1 MDKDTKGETI
11 KMNQGR
17 YVNYEDVINL
27 IKQEKIYPVYLFY
40 GNENYLKEDVSK
52 KLRNKLI
59 DSAYRELNYK
69 VFYGEKLSINDLI
82 NDLVT
87 LPMVS
92 KHKLLVIK
100 EAEKINKND
109 ETKLID
115 YFNRLSLKNNFSTLI
130 IIYKESKPK
139 KELITAIKKIGITVN
154 FSVTD
159 KAKLTLWIKSKFKQ
173 SNKKITQEALFYLQS
188 IAGNDLSRL
197 FNEIEKID
205 IYTKDQKTIEKEDV
219 MITIGGS
226 EAVNIFKVLDA
237 IGDKDIKNA
246 IDGLVKLNQGNLH
259 HLSIF
264 AMIYRQIKLILRTKL
279 LLAKGFNFKEVEKKL
294 KLPYFIVNKIIKQS
308 EKYTFKEICKSYEL
322 LNIADLEFK
331 DSQKEPKIILEE
343 LVVNI
348 INQR

>member
-1 MDKDTKGETI
+1 M
-11 KMNQGR
+11 
-17 YVNYEDVINL
+17 NYEDILNL
-27 IKQEKIYPVYLFY
+27 TKQEKIYPVYLFY
-40 GNENYLKEDVSK
+40 GNENYLKEDISK
-52 KLRNKLI
+52 KLRNRLI

-69 VFYGEKLSINDLI
+69 VFYGEKLSINEVI
-82 NDLVT
+82 NDLKT

-130 IIYKESKPK
+130 IIYKKSSPK
-139 KELITAIKKIGITVN
+139 KELITVIKRVGIAVN
-154 FSVTD
+154 FSITD
-159 KAKLTLWIKSKFKQ
+159 KAKLALWIKSKFRQ

-188 IAGNDLSRL
+188 IVGSDLGRL
-197 FNEIEKID
+197 FSEVEKID
-205 IYTKDQKTIEKEDV
+205 IYAKDQKIIEKEDV

-226 EAVNIFKVLDA
+226 EAVNIFKVLDSL
-237 IGDKDIKNA
+237 GDKDIKNT

-264 AMIYRQIKLILRTKL
+264 AMIHRQIKLILQAKL
-279 LLAKGFNFKEVEKKL
+279 LLTKGFTFKEVEKKL
-294 KLPYFIVNKIIKQS
+294 KLPYFVVEKIVKQS
-308 EKYTFKEICKSYEL
+308 KKYTFKEICKSYEL

-343 LVVNI
+343 LVMNI
-348 INQR
+348 VKQGK

>member
-1 MDKDTKGETI
+1 M
-11 KMNQGR
+11 
-17 YVNYEDVINL
+17 NYEDILNL
-27 IKQEKIYPVYLFY
+27 TKQEKIYPVYLFY
-40 GNENYLKEDVSK
+40 GNENYLKEDISK
-52 KLRNKLI
+52 KLRNRLI
-59 DSAYRELNYK
+59 DSAYRELNYN
-69 VFYGEKLSINDLI
+69 VFYGEKLPINEVINDLE
-82 NDLVT
+82 T

-130 IIYKESKPK
+130 IIYKESRPN
-139 KELITAIKKIGITVN
+139 KELITAIKRAGIAVN
-154 FSVTD
+154 FSITD
-159 KAKLTLWIKSKFKQ
+159 KAKLALWIKSKFRQ

-188 IAGNDLSRL
+188 IVGSDLGRL
-197 FNEIEKID
+197 FSEVEKID
-205 IYTKDQKTIEKEDV
+205 IYAKDQKIIEKEDV

-226 EAVNIFKVLDA
+226 EAVNIFKVLDSL
-237 IGDKDIKNA
+237 GDKDIKNA

-264 AMIYRQIKLILRTKL
+264 AMIHRQIKLILQAKL
-279 LLAKGFNFKEVEKKL
+279 LLTKGFNFKEVEKKL
-294 KLPYFIVNKIIKQS
+294 KLPYFVVEKIVKQS
-308 EKYTFKEICKSYEL
+308 KKYTFKEICKSYEL

-343 LVVNI
+343 LVMNI
-348 INQR
+348 IKQE